1 MQARGLLDGLESR
14 VSRGVIGGL
23 FAGLVFL
30 LANMAFATS
39 QDMPAVA
46 PMLDISTIFNLT
58 EKPEVT
64 PENISVGLVTHLT
77 LSALFG
83 VAFALV
89 VPLLRGP
96 RAVLLGALAF
106 GIGLYLS
113 ELPDPRARV
122 LRVVPG
128 GSESAVRAVH
138 PRGLRPAARA
148 VLRVGAGA
156 RRDGARAAY
165 PRTARSDGTLRGV
178 SGRDRPPEDET
189 SLEADLRRLWYASLF
204 FGGCVLIVVLLAVIG
219 LYH

>member
-96 RAVLLGALAF
+96 RAVLLAALAF
-106 GIGLYLS
+106 GIGLYLVNFQILGRVFFEWFQEGPNQLF
-113 ELPDPRARV
+113 ELFIHAVYGLLLVPFFASALERV
-122 LRVVPG
+122 
-128 GSESAVRAVH
+128 ETAH
-138 PRGLRPAARA
+138 
-148 VLRVGAGA
+148 A
-156 RRDGARAAY
+156 RRTPAPLGA
-165 PRTARSDGTLRGV
+165 TARS
-178 SGRDRPPEDET
+178 
-189 SLEADLRRLWYASLF
+189 AA
-204 FGGCVLIVVLLAVIG
+204 
-219 LYH
+219 